1 MIDLFGGYIIAM
13 LIIVMLILLVWLHY
27 CYAAFIVNRYKIN
40 RSGGRKSQ
48 PEWEKSSFGCDFG
61 EKLESLMLLSIH

>member
-1 MIDLFGGYIIAM
+1 
-13 LIIVMLILLVWLHY
+13 MLILLVWLHY